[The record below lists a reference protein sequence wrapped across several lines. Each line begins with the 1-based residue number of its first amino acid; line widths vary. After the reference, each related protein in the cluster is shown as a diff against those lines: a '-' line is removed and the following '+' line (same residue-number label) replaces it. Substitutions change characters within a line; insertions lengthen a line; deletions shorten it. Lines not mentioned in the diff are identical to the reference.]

1 MRRFLAV
8 CTSLLI
14 LCALPAAAS
23 AAKRPVVG
31 IGDNHPESFQNAHM
45 RKLPALK
52 TARLVIPWD
61 WYRSPYQ
68 VFRATT
74 WINSVQQAHK
84 RPLVTFNR
92 NWGRK
97 GRRQIPR
104 MKAYVKGFK
113 QFRQR
118 FPHVREFSA
127 WNEPNAVEQ
136 PFYRKPGK
144 AARYFNALRRACR
157 KCTII
162 AGDVKDGKTMV
173 PYLRTYKKKVRGARI
188 WAVHNYKDATRK
200 RGGTADFLRT
210 VRGQVW
216 LTETGG
222 LRNRGGLK
230 GQAKA
235 VKRIFKLAKSSRRIK
250 RIYFY
255 QWLFDRGSHWDSAFI
270 DRHGKRRPA
279 YFALRKGLRQR

>member
-1 MRRFLAV
+1 MRRFSVIA
-8 CTSLLI
+8 TLLI
-14 LCALPAAAS
+14 LCALPATAS

-31 IGDNHPESFQNAHM
+31 IGDNNPNVFHEQSM
-45 RKLPALK
+45 RKLKGLK
-52 TARLVIPWD
+52 TARVVLPWD
-61 WYRSPYQ
+61 WYKTPYQ
-68 VFRATT
+68 RFVASS
-74 WINSVQQAHK
+74 WISSVKRVHM

-97 GRRQIPR
+97 GRRQIPK
-104 MKAYVKGFK
+104 MKAYLRGFK
-113 QFRQR
+113 EFRKLY
-118 FPHVREFSA
+118 PHVREFSP

-136 PFYRKPGK
+136 PFYRKPAK

-162 AGDVKDGKTMV
+162 AGDVKDGITMG
-173 PYLRTYKKKVRGARI
+173 PYLRTYKKKVRGAKV
-188 WAVHNYKDATRK
+188 WALHNYKDATRK
-200 RGGTADFLRT
+200 RAFTAEFLRT

-235 VKRIFKLAKSSRRIK
+235 VKRVFSLAKHNRRIK
-250 RIYFY
+250 RLYFY
-255 QWLFDRGSHWDSAFI
+255 QWRFVPGSHWDSAFI
-270 DRHGKRRPA
+270 ARNGKRRPA
-279 YFALRKGLRQR
+279 YFALRSGLKKR

>member
-1 MRRFLAV
+1 MRRFLIA
-8 CTSLLI
+8 TLLI
-14 LCALPAAAS
+14 LCALPATAN

-31 IGDNHPESFQNAHM
+31 VGDNHPEAYQNAHM

-61 WYRSPYQ
+61 WYRSAYQ
-68 VFRATT
+68 TFRADT
-74 WINSVQQAHK
+74 WMASVKQARK
-84 RPLVTFNR
+84 RPLVAFNR
-92 NWGRK
+92 NWGHK
-97 GRRQIPR
+97 GRRHIPSL
-104 MKAYVKGFK
+104 KAYRKGFK
-113 QFRQR
+113 QFRKR
-118 FPHVREFSA
+118 YPHVREFSA

-157 KCTII
+157 RCTIV

-173 PYLRTYKKKVRGARI
+173 PYLRTYKKKVRGAKI
-188 WAVHNYKDATRK
+188 WALHNYKDATRK
-200 RGGTADFLRT
+200 RGGTADFLRS

-230 GQAKA
+230 GQARA
-235 VKRIFKLAKSSRRIK
+235 IKRIFRLAKSSRRIK
-250 RIYFY
+250 RLYFY
-255 QWLFDRGSHWDSAFI
+255 QWLFDKRSHWDSAFI
-270 DRHGKRRPA
+270 ARNGKRRPA
-279 YFALRKGLRQR
+279 YFALRKGLRHR